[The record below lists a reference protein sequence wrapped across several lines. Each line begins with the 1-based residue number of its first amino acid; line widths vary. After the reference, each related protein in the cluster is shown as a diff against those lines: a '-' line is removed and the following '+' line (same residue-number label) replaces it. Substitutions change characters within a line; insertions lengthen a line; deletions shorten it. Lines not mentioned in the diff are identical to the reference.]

1 MTDAAM
7 LDQGAAETEAV
18 RKPAPRA
25 ADGGCSM
32 CPPVVPVA
40 PPACSACG
48 VAPGPV
54 LPGADDGPS
63 PELVELSRRLMVAA
77 PLAAAVFALEM
88 GAHLGLPVAT
98 WLGAW
103 PAAWAQALLATPV
116 VAWAGAPFF
125 RLGWA
130 SIVNRAPNMW
140 TLVSIG
146 TGAAFVFSWVSLLV
160 PSILPATVAGSAVPP
175 VYFEAAAVIIALVL
189 VGQVMEVRA
198 RERTGDAIRA
208 LLTLA
213 PRTARRLGDAGDEDV
228 DLDAV
233 VVGDRLRVRPGESV
247 PVDGVVLEGRS
258 ALDESM
264 LTGEPVAVEKTA
276 GDAVTAGTVNGT
288 GSLVIRAERV
298 GTETTLARIV
308 DLVARVQASRAPI
321 QALADRVAGVF
332 VPAVVT
338 VALVAFVAWLALGPA
353 PALPHALVAAISV
366 LIIACPC
373 VLGLA
378 TPMSVMVASGRGAQ
392 AGVLV
397 RDAEALERL
406 AGACTLV
413 IDKTG
418 TLTEGRPQLA
428 EVIAEGLPEDRL
440 LALAAGLERGSEHPL
455 AAAITGAAALRGL
468 P

>member
-160 PSILPATVAGSAVPP
+160 PSILPGTVAGSAVPP

-288 GSLVIRAERV
+288 GSLVIRAGR
-298 GTETTLARIV
+298 R
-308 DLVARVQASRAPI
+308 SR
-321 QALADRVAGVF
+321 
-332 VPAVVT
+332 
-338 VALVAFVAWLALGPA
+338 
-353 PALPHALVAAISV
+353 
-366 LIIACPC
+366 
-373 VLGLA
+373 
-378 TPMSVMVASGRGAQ
+378 
-392 AGVLV
+392 
-397 RDAEALERL
+397 
-406 AGACTLV
+406 
-413 IDKTG
+413 
-418 TLTEGRPQLA
+418 
-428 EVIAEGLPEDRL
+428 
-440 LALAAGLERGSEHPL
+440 
-455 AAAITGAAALRGL
+455 
-468 P
+468 